1 MTFSEIVKPLDLT
14 PTELS
19 KKLGVSDGHVH
30 DLLSGRRRLTIK
42 VAARLEKV
50 AKRKGIVAAVAAQE
64 AQRA

>member
-1 MTFSEIVKPLDLT
+1 MMFSEIVAPLNLT

-19 KKLGVSDGHVH
+19 KRLGVSDGHVH

-50 AKRKGIVAAVAAQE
+50 VKRKGIVAAVAAAE
-64 AQRA
+64 AERA